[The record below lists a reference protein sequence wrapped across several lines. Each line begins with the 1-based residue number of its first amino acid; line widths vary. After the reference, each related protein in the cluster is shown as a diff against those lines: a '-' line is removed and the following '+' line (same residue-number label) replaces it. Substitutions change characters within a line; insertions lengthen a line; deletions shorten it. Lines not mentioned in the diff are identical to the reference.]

1 MTRTGRACAFGFV
14 AVAGA
19 VVMGLEL
26 LGTRVLATVYGS
38 SLFVWAALLS
48 TALAGLAGGYG
59 LGGLVADRCPR
70 QELLYLLA
78 MLAGAAILAVPAMQ
92 GMLQPCFWR
101 YGPRLGALTCAA
113 AMFAAPLVLLG
124 ATAPFVIRL
133 AARATGAMGR
143 TAGAVFALSTIG
155 SVAGTLATTFWLVPA
170 LGTRGGLAALGG
182 AMLLAGAAGLVACFG
197 LRAAP
202 AAAACLLAWPVAAA
216 KPPAGEGVLF
226 RTESPSGR
234 LAVVEPAPPDQDAP
248 PDQAPYRMLFVNGI
262 TQTGMPL
269 DIDRRDRASLLRT
282 DSYYL
287 ELLPYFYDDPDCPR
301 RALLI
306 GLAGGLFARAMALY
320 PVDLT
325 AVEIDV
331 KVVEVAK
338 AYFGCPGRVFY
349 PDGRQIRIDLDRFP
363 HRRRQDAPPVAHH
376 DPSRRLPGKTRIVIQ
391 DGRRFLMAS
400 PHRYD
405 FVVLDAYSGDT
416 IPFHLITRE
425 MFQAVRRHLTDEGIL
440 AVNYIGGPPGDE
452 VTDCLARTL
461 INVFGQYNVT
471 AYRSTDDAEAV
482 QVIYFFAFR
491 GPAREPALP
500 PDRWA
505 AGPGGQVDRTA
516 YELWS
521 RRLTLEPRRGQVIT
535 DDRNGIDA
543 ARVKTSLIWRA
554 QTLRM
559 FGDLNLHRF

>member
-1 MTRTGRACAFGFV
+1 MTRAGRAYAFGFV

-26 LGTRVLATVYGS
+26 LGARVLGTVYGS
-38 SLFVWAALLS
+38 SLFVWGALLS
-48 TALAGLAGGYG
+48 TALAGLAVGYG

-70 QELLYLLA
+70 QELLYVLA
-78 MLAGAAILAVPAMQ
+78 MLAGLAILAVPAMQ

-101 YGPRLGALTCAA
+101 LGPRLGALACAA
-113 AMFAAPLVLLG
+113 AMFVAPLVLLG
-124 ATAPFVIRL
+124 AAGPFVIRL
-133 AARATGAMGR
+133 AARGTGATGR
-143 TAGAVFALSTIG
+143 TAGTVFALSTIG
-155 SVAGTLATTFWLVPA
+155 SVAGTLATTFWLVPV
-170 LGTRGGLAALGG
+170 LGTRAGLAALGG
-182 AMLLAGAAGLVACFG
+182 AMLLAAAGGLVARFG

-202 AAAACLLAWPVAAA
+202 AAAACLLVWPVAAA

-226 RTESPSGR
+226 RTESPYGR
-234 LAVVEPAPPDQDAP
+234 LAVIEHAPPDQT
-248 PDQAPYRMLFVNGI
+248 PYRMLFVNGI

-269 DIDRRDRASLLRT
+269 DIGRRDRASLLRT

-306 GLAGGLFARAMALY
+306 GLAGGLFARVMALY

-331 KVVEVAK
+331 KVVQAAK
-338 AYFGCPGRVFY
+338 AYFDCPGRIFY
-349 PDGRQIRIDLDRFP
+349 PDGRELRVDLDRFP
-363 HRRRQDAPPVAHH
+363 RRRQGAHAAPPAPQH
-376 DPSRRLPGKTRIVIQ
+376 DPSRHLPGKTRIVIQ
-391 DGRRFLMAS
+391 DGRRFLAAS
-400 PHRYD
+400 PRRYD
-405 FVVLDAYSGDT
+405 FIVLDAYSGDT

-425 MFQAVRRHLTDEGIL
+425 MFRLVRRHLTDEGIL

-471 AYRSTDDAEAV
+471 AYRSTDDPEAV

-505 AGPGGQVDRTA
+505 TGPGGRVDRTA

-521 RRLTLEPRRGQVIT
+521 RRLTLEPRRGRVIT
-535 DDRNGIDA
+535 DDRNSIDA
-543 ARVKTSLIWRA
+543 ARVRTSLIWRA
-554 QTLRM
+554 QALRM
-559 FGDLNLHRF
+559 FGELNLHRF